1 MKLSVVVYCYNNG
14 ENLEKFH
21 VNLSNAVKL
30 LKEDYEIIYINDGSD
45 DDTLLALQV
54 VANHS
59 SHLKYIS
66 FTRRFGREGAI
77 CAGLEH
83 AKGDVVILMD
93 GSFVHPPNVILE
105 MMDEYKK
112 GHNHVVASKK
122 LESSVLKKAKKGIFE
137 KVIKKFV
144 DPDILQTES
153 DFRLLSRKVVNA
165 ILSMPESNRYSKGIF
180 NWIGYKIKTIEYE
193 ITSRIINKES
203 EVKRLDLIKR
213 AFEYI
218 LCFNTR
224 PLRLLTKVGIL
235 LIGISIVI
243 FIMMSFKVL
252 FVGIRIPGLYTIS
265 NFIMLFGGVQI
276 LMIGVL
282 GEYLGKTY
290 YETKRRPQY
299 IIEASSYDED

>member
-1 MKLSVVVYCYNNG
+1 MKISVVVYCNNNG

-21 VNLSNAVKL
+21 VNLSSTVKL

-54 VANHS
+54 IANHS

-66 FTRRFGREGAI
+66 FTRHFGREGAI

-83 AKGDVVILMD
+83 AKGDIVILMD

-122 LESSVLKKAKKGIFE
+122 LESSVLKKAKKGFLE

-144 DPDILQTES
+144 DPDLLQNES

-193 ITSRIINKES
+193 ITSRIINKET
-203 EVKRLDLIKR
+203 EVKRLDSIKR
-213 AFEYI
+213 AIEYI

-224 PLRLLTKVGIL
+224 PLRLLTKVGLL

-282 GEYLGKTY
+282 GEYLGKIY

-299 IIEASSYDED
+299 IVEASSYDEK

>member
-14 ENLEKFH
+14 ENFERFH
-21 VNLSNAVKL
+21 VNLSNTVKL

-77 CAGLEH
+77 SAGLEH
-83 AKGDVVILMD
+83 AKGEVVILMD
-93 GSFVHPPNVILE
+93 GNFVHPPNVILE

-122 LESSVLKKAKKGIFE
+122 IENSVLKKAKKGIFE
-137 KVIKKFV
+137 KVVKKFV
-144 DPDILQTES
+144 DPDILQNES

-180 NWIGYKIKTIEYE
+180 NWVGYKIKTIEYE
-193 ITSRIINKES
+193 ITSRIINKET
-203 EVKRLDLIKR
+203 EVKRLDSIKR
-213 AFEYI
+213 AIEYI

-224 PLRLLTKVGIL
+224 PLRLLTKVGLL

-282 GEYLGKTY
+282 GEYLGKIY

-299 IIEASSYDED
+299 IVEASSYDEK